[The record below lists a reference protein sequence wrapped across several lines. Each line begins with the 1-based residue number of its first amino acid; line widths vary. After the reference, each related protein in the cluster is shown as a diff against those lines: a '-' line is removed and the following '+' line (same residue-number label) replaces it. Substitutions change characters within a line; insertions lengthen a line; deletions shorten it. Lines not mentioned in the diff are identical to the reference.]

1 MVVLLHIVRARV
13 HLSSKRFNVTA
24 KADSLFLL
32 SLSLGRHCRR
42 VGLLSIQDVSYLYVT
57 LGTVLDY
64 KGDSVTNT

>member
-1 MVVLLHIVRARV
+1 MVLLHIVRVRV
-13 HLSSKRFNVTA
+13 YLSSKGFNVIA

-32 SLSLGRHCRR
+32 SLSLSRHCKR
-42 VGLLSIQDVSYLYVT
+42 VSLLSIQDISYLYVM

>member
-1 MVVLLHIVRARV
+1 MHVVRARV
-13 HLSSKRFNVTA
+13 HLSSKRFNVMA

-32 SLSLGRHCRR
+32 SLSLSRHCRR
-42 VGLLSIQDVSYLYVT
+42 VGLLSIQDVSYLYVV

>member
-1 MVVLLHIVRARV
+1 MVLLHTIRVRV
-13 HLSSKRFNVTA
+13 YLSSKRFNVTT

-32 SLSLGRHCRR
+32 SLSLSRHYRR

-57 LGTVLDY
+57 LGTALDY